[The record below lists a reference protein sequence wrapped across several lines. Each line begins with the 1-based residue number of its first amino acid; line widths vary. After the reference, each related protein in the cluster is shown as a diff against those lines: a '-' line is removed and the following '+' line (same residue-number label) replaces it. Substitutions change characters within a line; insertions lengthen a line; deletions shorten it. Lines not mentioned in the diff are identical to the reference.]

1 MKIAFEPQLT
11 ADGSYTFIS
20 PDFAEAYH
28 SHFGAQQEAFGKFV
42 QPCQIAAHVQ
52 ETGAIRILDICYGLG
67 YNSAAALTTIAQ
79 ANPDAKIELVALDLD
94 RRPAQ
99 AAIAHNLLNAYP
111 LTVQEQLTTLVQTG
125 AVRRDRLQA
134 RFLPGDARQTLA
146 TLDPGQFIA
155 DAIFLDPFS
164 PPKCPQLWT
173 VEFIA
178 LVARYLAPTGTL
190 ATYSCA
196 AAVRSALLSAGLH
209 IGSSPA
215 VGRKAPGTI
224 ARWHESNLPPL
235 SRQEQEHLQTRAAI
249 PYRDRDRS
257 QTAAAIQAQRATE
270 QAASDLEPTSR
281 WQRRWFKS

>member
-1 MKIAFEPQLT
+1 MTIAFEPQLT

-42 QPCQIAAHVQ
+42 QPCQIAAHVR

-99 AAIAHNLLNAYP
+99 AAIAHQLLDAYP
-111 LTVQEQLTTLVQTG
+111 LVVQEQLTALVQTG
-125 AVRRDRLQA
+125 EVRRDRLQA
-134 RFLPGDARQTLA
+134 RFLPGDARHTLA
-146 TLDPGQFIA
+146 RLEPGQFLA

-164 PPKCPQLWT
+164 PPNCPQLWT
-173 VEFIA
+173 VDFIA

-224 ARWHESNLPPL
+224 ARWYESNLPPL

-249 PYRDRDRS
+249 PYRDRDLS

-281 WQRRWFKS
+281 WKRRWFKS